1 MNKKNKNKPMQPSS
15 SASDSPA
22 NIDLNALDIVLDTFV
37 TAAKDPNTSRGDLY
51 GRFHRRLIA
60 ATDAIA
66 SAVFSKRPDS
76 QFTMVSHEG
85 WRNLDAKSLAEIK
98 NSIKQQYS
106 SKNPNVR
113 SHAISTF
120 VGKSKAVNGVE
131 FLYVLVRRKDSDPLI
146 HQVFED
152 LTQEIASQI
161 ENFEIR
167 RTVTRKPKAIQD
179 LAHLVQLTQNIGKSR
194 NLTQLAMHLVND
206 LGKSTGADRVC
217 FFNPNGKLIAVSGV
231 SQVSFKTSL
240 ARNLSRIARIAKSSN
255 LPIES
260 SENQVVFG
268 DTRRLKKVR
277 TLVEDLDSEVLYVSP
292 LQTDNRCRGI
302 VSFEYFQQ
310 AALDKEWTDQRNLI
324 VESLNFIAPVIG
336 RAVEVHSIPGIRFF
350 DFLFNN
356 LITKPVRLLLWAVA
370 LSSLILVGLYFLLLV
385 ERPFEIHAEGVL
397 QPAVTRN
404 VFSPQDGEIKSLFV
418 EEGTL
423 VEEGQQ
429 LAIIESKELQDQ
441 MIVIRGEMAE
451 ANQELQNLALADYRL
466 SNSDSPDEE
475 AIDRQTETAS
485 EIKRLNARVE
495 TLQTRLD
502 LFQQQA
508 EELVV
513 VSPIVG
519 QITTA
524 DVDHRLD
531 SRPVNRGDLL
541 MAVSDMKGEW
551 EIELMVPDSRIEFI
565 EDADS
570 PSVRFRIASDSEL
583 IYDGEIRNFDFR
595 VEPDPA
601 TTETQARAILDF
613 EESELGVNLRAGSR
627 VIAKIDC
634 GKKNNLFL
642 LTYELRNKIREWFF
656 Y

>member
-1 MNKKNKNKPMQPSS
+1 MNKKKKSKPMQPSS
-15 SASDSPA
+15 STGASQS

-37 TAAKDPNTSRGDLY
+37 TAAKDPETSRGDLY
-51 GRFHRRLIA
+51 GQFHRRLIA
-60 ATDAIA
+60 ATDAMA

-85 WRNLDAKSLAEIK
+85 WRKLDAKSLAEIK
-98 NSIKQQYS
+98 NSIKHQYS
-106 SKNPNVR
+106 SKNINVR
-113 SHAISTF
+113 NNGISTF

-131 FLYVLVRRKDSDPLI
+131 FLYVLVRRKDPDPLV

-161 ENFEIR
+161 ETFEIR

-179 LAHLVQLTQNIGKSR
+179 LAHLVQLTQNIGKSK

-206 LGKSTGADRVC
+206 LSKSTGADRVC
-217 FFNPNGKLIAVSGV
+217 FFNPSGKLIAVSGV

-255 LPIES
+255 MPIES

-268 DTRRLKKVR
+268 DTRRLKKVQN
-277 TLVEDLDSEVLYVSP
+277 LVGDLDSEVLYVSP
-292 LQTDNRCRGI
+292 IQSEKRCRGI

-310 AALDKEWTDQRNLI
+310 AELDKEWTDQRNLI
-324 VESLNFIAPVIG
+324 VESLAFIAPVVG
-336 RAVEVHSIPGIRFF
+336 RVVEVNSIPGIRFF

-370 LSSLILVGLYFLLLV
+370 LSSLVLVGLYFLLLV

-397 QPAVTRN
+397 QPIVTRN

-418 EEGTL
+418 KEGTL
-423 VEEGQQ
+423 VEAGQQ
-429 LAIIESKELQDQ
+429 LALIESKELQDQ
-441 MIVIRGEMAE
+441 IIVVRGEMAE
-451 ANQELQNLALADYRL
+451 TNQELQNLALADYRL

-475 AIDRQTETAS
+475 AIDRQMETAS
-485 EIKRLNARVE
+485 EIKRLNARME
-495 TLQTRLD
+495 TLQTRLE

-508 EELVV
+508 AELVV
-513 VSPIVG
+513 VSPITG
-519 QITTA
+519 QVTTA

-541 MAVSDMKGEW
+541 LAVSDMNGEW
-551 EIELMVPDSRIEFI
+551 EVELMVPDRRIEFI

-583 IYDGEIRNFDFR
+583 IYDGEIREFDFR
-595 VEPDPA
+595 VEA
-601 TTETQARAILDF
+601 NTETTDTHARAILDF
-613 EESELGVNLRAGSR
+613 DESKHGGNLRAGSR

-642 LTYELRNKIREWFF
+642 LTYELRNRIRQWFF